1 MTNLLRHAE
10 VTALLERLAPLEA
23 QLLPNER
30 QMVQALRDKY
40 ARPGVTDFDDAR
52 CLEVILRN
60 LEIRK
65 GYDMDGSGKV

>member
-10 VTALLERLAPLEA
+10 VTALLERLAPLEG

-30 QMVQALRDKY
+30 QMVQAIRDKY
-40 ARPGVTDFDDAR
+40 AQPGVTDFDDAH

-65 GYDMDGSGKV
+65 GYDMERKGR